1 MGWRETMKIGILKET
16 TETEQRVA
24 LVPQVSQL
32 LSKQKLNGLSKA
44 VLESRQQEDKL
55 TASTNA
61 TEFKQIKLCC
71 REGELIV
78 KADPAARSM
87 LRKYV

>member
-1 MGWRETMKIGILKET
+1 
-16 TETEQRVA
+16 
-24 LVPQVSQL
+24 
-32 LSKQKLNGLSKA
+32 LNGLSKA
-44 VLESRQQEDKL
+44 VLESRQREDAL

-61 TEFKQIKLCC
+61 TEFSQIKLCC